1 MAAPDVE
8 LAVDYSVE
16 TFLNKLDWISR
27 KEEQTTA
34 VEAFV
39 ENKDVFQDS
48 YSYSLPA
55 SRGILVWTHR

>member
-8 LAVDYSVE
+8 LSVDYSVE
-16 TFLNKLDWISR
+16 IFLNKLDWVSR
-27 KEEQTTA
+27 KEEQTTV

-48 YSYSLPA
+48 YSHPLPA
-55 SRGILVWTHR
+55 SRGILVRTHR